1 MPLYQTFDY
10 ASETLVPVGSRVCV
24 PFGPRQAIGVVT
36 GKTETIQV
44 DPAKIKEILS
54 VLDPRPW
61 FTPALWQLLEWAADY
76 YQYPWGEVLNHALP
90 TLLRQGEPA
99 ERKQI
104 PCWQLAPGLD
114 QDIQK
119 KLQKAPRQQEVI
131 QLLQDGPMT
140 AAELREQGLDTPV
153 INQLVRKEYIAPF
166 DLHLQAREWLQHL
179 LLHEEDA
186 PYLNTEQAAALAAIR
201 HQPEPKP
208 ILLEGVTGSGK
219 TEIYLQLI
227 ADVLAQGKQVLVMV
241 PEIGL
246 TPQLLRRFRRR
257 FTAPILTLHSA
268 MNDRERLD
276 TWLACAQGEAAILIG
291 TRSAIFT
298 PFQQLGLIIIDE
310 EHDGSFKQQDGFR
323 YHGRDMAIVRAKLEQ
338 VPIIMGT
345 ATPSLETLQ
354 NALQGRYQHLILAQ
368 RAGAAKPAE
377 HYLLDIKNVPLQAG
391 VSPQLLQLMEQHLD
405 AGNQVMLFLNRRG
418 YAPSFICHDCGWV
431 ASCPHCDAYY
441 SVHLHDHRLHCHHCD
456 HIRPI
461 PQQCPHCQ
469 SHNLVTSGVGTEQLE
484 AFLVQHFPAYK
495 TVRIDRDNTK
505 RKGELES
512 HLNAIRHNKVQIMIG
527 TQMLAKGHHFPDVTL
542 VGILDVDGALFAP
555 DFRATE
561 HLAQLFIQVAG
572 RAGRASKQGIVV
584 LQSHHPEN
592 VLLQDLLQNGY
603 PHFARTC
610 LQERK
615 ALALPPFGYQAM
627 LKANA
632 LVPEPLYAFMEQAAT
647 LCRSYGAPD
656 LQITGPITP
665 QMEKRAGRFRMFLML
680 QCASRAHLQHY
691 LQHLRPAIEQ
701 IPARNSVR
709 WVIDVDP
716 QEISG

>member
-10 ASETLVPVGSRVCV
+10 TSEMPIPVGSRVCV
-24 PFGPRQAIGVVT
+24 PFGPRLLVGVVT
-36 GKTETIQV
+36 GETETIQV
-44 DPAKIKEILS
+44 DPSRIKAIHSL
-54 VLDPRPW
+54 LDSRPW
-61 FTPALWQLLEWAADY
+61 FTPPLWQLLEWAADY
-76 YQYPWGEVLNHALP
+76 YQYPWGGVLNHALP

-104 PCWQLAPGLD
+104 PCWQLAPGID
-114 QDIQK
+114 SGITH
-119 KLQKAPRQQEVI
+119 KLKKAPRQQEVI

-153 INQLVRKEYIAPF
+153 IKQLIQKDYVIPF

-179 LLHEEDA
+179 LLHEDDT

-201 HQPEPKP
+201 HQPEAKP
-208 ILLEGVTGSGK
+208 VLLEGVTGSGK

-298 PFQQLGLIIIDE
+298 PFQQLGLIVIDE

-323 YHGRDMAIVRAKLEQ
+323 YHGRDMAIVRARLEQ
-338 VPIIMGT
+338 VPIILGT
-345 ATPSLETLQ
+345 ATPSLETLH

-368 RAGAAKPAE
+368 RAGSAKPAE

-391 VSPQLLQLMEQHLD
+391 VSPQLLQLMNQHLE

-484 AFLVQHFPAYK
+484 TFLNQQFPAYK

-505 RKGELES
+505 RKGELEG
-512 HLNAIRHNKVQIMIG
+512 HLNAIRQNKVQIMIG

-542 VGILDVDGALFAP
+542 VGILDVDAALFAP

-610 LQERK
+610 LLERK
-615 ALALPPFGYQAM
+615 ALSLPPFGYQVM
-627 LKANA
+627 LRANA
-632 LVPEPLYAFMEQAAT
+632 LAPEPLHVFMEQAAA
-647 LCRSYGAPD
+647 LCRGYGAPD

-680 QCASRAHLQHY
+680 QCTSRAHLQHY

-701 IPARNSVR
+701 IPAKNNVR